1 MFDLK
6 AEAHTVAQSPVVP
19 WQKLSG
25 ATVLITGVTG
35 LIGSACARVLL
46 ERNRTEATGI
56 RVVWPAMRNALLTHW
71 RATMRRMA

>member
-25 ATVLITGVTG
+25 ATVLITGVT
-35 LIGSACARVLL
+35 
-46 ERNRTEATGI
+46 
-56 RVVWPAMRNALLTHW
+56 
-71 RATMRRMA
+71 